1 MTENKNFEITCGIN
15 NIAPVQ
21 NLNVIW
27 YKGDTIVHTESLNN
41 AQKSPV
47 NLSPVY
53 NFEPTRKDDGV
64 TFRCEAHM
72 DLGPEGPQFNVSS
85 QEYKIKVYCK
95 YIMSNYLL
103 KMFLMAYLG
112 CLKWSV
118 L

>member
-1 MTENKNFEITCGIN
+1 MRENENFTITCGIN

-21 NLNVIW
+21 NLNISW
-27 YKGDTIVHTESLNN
+27 YKGDTKLDTETLNN
-41 AQKSPV
+41 PQRSPV

-53 NFEPTRKDDGV
+53 DFKPSRKDDGV
-64 TFRCEAHM
+64 TFRCEAYM

-85 QEYKIKVYCK
+85 QEYKIEVYCK
-95 YIMSNYLL
+95 YIMSNYLFE
-103 KMFLMAYLG
+103 KFQMPYLG